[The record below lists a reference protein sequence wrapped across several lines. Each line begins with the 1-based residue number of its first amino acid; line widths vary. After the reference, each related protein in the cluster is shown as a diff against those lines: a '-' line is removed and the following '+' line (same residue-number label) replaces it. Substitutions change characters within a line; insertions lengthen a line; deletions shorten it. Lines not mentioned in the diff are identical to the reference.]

1 MTSSPVLPPTIILS
15 HTQMG
20 ENVGAAARAMK
31 NFGLTDLRLIAPKF
45 EWPNDRAQILAS
57 GAGDIL
63 ERTRL
68 YPTASD
74 ALADVQLVFATT
86 ARGRDVSREILT
98 PAEAA
103 ARLRAASDGGQKTAI
118 LFGGERAG
126 LDNDEISLCDALITI
141 PTAPLPQVKAT
152 ELKAGS
158 LNLGQAVL
166 LLGYEWL
173 KSADATPPSRI
184 RNSMAAPASR
194 QELIDLFEHLE
205 RELDAAGFFFPPA
218 KKGTMVRNI
227 RAMILSSR
235 LTDQQ
240 ARTIRGMI
248 VALVRNKYRGKKA

>member
-1 MTSSPVLPPTIILS
+1 MTPPAIVLS

-20 ENVGAAARAMK
+20 ENIGSAARAMK
-31 NFGLTDLRLIAPKF
+31 NFGLAQLRLIAPKF
-45 EWPNDRAQILAS
+45 EWPNDRAQMLAS

-63 ERTRL
+63 Q
-68 YPTASD
+68 TATLHAD
-74 ALADVQLVFATT
+74 AAGGLAGFNLVLATT
-86 ARGRDVSREILT
+86 ARGRDIPREVLT

-103 ARLRAASDGGQKTAI
+103 ARLRDAAHRGLKTAI

-141 PTAPLPQVKAT
+141 PTA
-152 ELKAGS
+152 EFSS

-184 RNSMAAPASR
+184 RQTIAMPATR
-194 QELIDLFEHLE
+194 AELIGLFEHLE
-205 RELDAAGFFFPPA
+205 QELDAAQFFFPAA
-218 KKGTMVRNI
+218 KKGAMVRNM
-227 RAMILSSR
+227 RAMILRSG

-240 ARTIRGMI
+240 ARTVRGMI
-248 VALVRNKYRGKKA
+248 VALVRNKYRGKT

>member
-1 MTSSPVLPPTIILS
+1 MTAPAIILS

-31 NFGLTDLRLIAPKF
+31 NFGLSELRLIAPKM

-63 ERTRL
+63 ERTRI
-68 YPTASD
+68 YTDAKA
-74 ALADVQLVFATT
+74 ALADCQLVLATT
-86 ARGRDVSREILT
+86 ARGRDVTREVLT
-98 PAEAA
+98 PEAA
-103 ARLRAASDGGQKTAI
+103 VQRLRQASEKGLKTAL

-141 PTAPLPQVKAT
+141 PTAPLPQIKDS
-152 ELKAGS
+152 EIKAGS

-173 KSADATPPSRI
+173 KSADATPASRI
-184 RNSMAAPASR
+184 RATIAVPAAR
-194 QELIDLFEHLE
+194 QELVDLFEHLE
-205 RELDAAGFFFPPA
+205 RELDAGGFFFPPA
-218 KKGTMVRNI
+218 KKGAMVRNI
-227 RAMILSSR
+227 RAMILRSG

-248 VALVRNKYRGKKA
+248 VALVRNKYRGNA